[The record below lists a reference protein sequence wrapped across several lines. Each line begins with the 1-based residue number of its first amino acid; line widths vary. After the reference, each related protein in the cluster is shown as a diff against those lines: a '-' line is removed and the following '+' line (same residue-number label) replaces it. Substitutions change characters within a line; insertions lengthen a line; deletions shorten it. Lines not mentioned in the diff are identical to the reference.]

1 MTFNVKFTFHL
12 KNGNIF
18 SCIEEVDNDM
28 FEKFVTTVSA
38 SMKEDISAMVIFS
51 DCCIRLS
58 DCSVVEWEELG
69 NES

>member
-12 KNGNIF
+12 KNGKTF

-28 FEKFVTTVSA
+28 FEKFVTTVSV
-38 SMKEDISAMVIFS
+38 SLKEDRSAMVIFS

-58 DCSVVEWEELG
+58 DCSVVEWEVI